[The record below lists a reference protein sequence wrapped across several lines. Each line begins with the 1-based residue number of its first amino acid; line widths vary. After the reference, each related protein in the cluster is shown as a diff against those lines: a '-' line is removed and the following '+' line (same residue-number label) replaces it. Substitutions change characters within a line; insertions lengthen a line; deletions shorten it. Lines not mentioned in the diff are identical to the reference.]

1 MDFARRLQGLL
12 LEKEDGEPAANSEE
26 IASWNKDVETLLFA
40 TSPEEQKRL
49 LAQSASE
56 EEAISKQELDDIARN
71 LKDAVIVALSNAI
84 GMTPNENDA
93 GGEADVATQQRMKCI
108 MDKLKGQNGDDAT
121 TITIDN
127 TNKDWV
133 NLESLCRTSSNFFRW
148 YLQVYLQ
155 QQPPVK
161 PMCSSPFQ
169 ASTMLTIILF
179 LIEYN
184 ANVSVGA
191 SELIAE
197 SPELPPSQRFA
208 RYAAL
213 LLFYATFSPRSPDDQ
228 DMQRTHERLVSDL
241 HIIPRV
247 LELLTYQPNTSA
259 ALALSLIRNVH
270 NLLASYQGAIQAVQQ
285 TGFPFDPTTAMAP
298 WSPQKDDNTDGM
310 ITYPSIFRDI
320 LIWSLNTSGLPPF
333 PGPKGDR
340 RSDLVVEIL
349 GIIFAMGGTEISRA
363 LRHPC
368 PNAALSQL
376 VITVLQDLDAKQD
389 ARIAQVQL
397 STITILTDASPSFGT
412 FLVEKETCKS
422 LLEITERQIDTVL
435 EQTQV
440 DASAISALVPS
451 LAVLYKLSAGNPDF
465 RTATKD
471 LIFPPDREDPFWT
484 LAQEQLAQTATTTA
498 ASTNHNNR
506 VPPAKNMHP
515 LDAPPGTLRYK
526 LIRLMTWTESH
537 IKRYASELL
546 WALCDEDSKEFVL
559 RTGLGN
565 AMAFLGAKGL
575 IALPAH
581 ALK

>member
-12 LEKEDGEPAANSEE
+12 RKEDGTLAATGDE
-26 IASWNKDVETLLFA
+26 ISSWNKAVEALLYA
-40 TSPEEQKRL
+40 SPEEQKRML
-49 LAQSASE
+49 EPSASE
-56 EEAISKQELDDIARN
+56 EAINKQELDDIARN
-71 LKDAVIVALSNAI
+71 LKEGVVVALSDAI
-84 GMTPNENDA
+84 GMALDENDA
-93 GGEADVATQQRMKCI
+93 VGETEVATQQRMKFI
-108 MDKLKGQNGDDAT
+108 MDKLKGHNGDDAAA
-121 TITIDN
+121 ITIHS
-127 TNKDWV
+127 TSKDWV
-133 NLESLCRTSSNFFRW
+133 NLENLCRTTSNFFRW

-155 QQPPVK
+155 QYPLVM

-179 LIEYN
+179 LIEFN
-184 ANVSVGA
+184 AKISVDA
-191 SELIAE
+191 SELSPE
-197 SPELPPSQRFA
+197 TPELPPSQRFA

-213 LLFYATFSPRSPDDQ
+213 LLFYATFSPRSPNDQ

-247 LELLTYQPNTSA
+247 LKILTYQPHTSP

-285 TGFPFDPTTAMAP
+285 TGFPFDPTTAKAP
-298 WSPQKDDNTDGM
+298 WSPKKDDNTNGL

-320 LIWSLNTSGLPPF
+320 LIWSLNAPGLPPF
-333 PGPKGDR
+333 PGPEDDR
-340 RSDLVVEIL
+340 RCDLVVEIL
-349 GIIFAMGGTEISRA
+349 GIIFAMGGTEITRA
-363 LRHPC
+363 LRYPC
-368 PNAALSQL
+368 PNSALSQL
-376 VITVLQDLDAKQD
+376 VITVLQDLDSTQD
-389 ARIAQVQL
+389 SRIAQVQL

-412 FLVEKETCKS
+412 FLVEKEAFKS
-422 LLEITERQIDTVL
+422 LLEITEGQINTVL

-440 DASAISALVPS
+440 DATAVSALVPS

-465 RTATKD
+465 RTATKNH
-471 LIFPPDREDPFWT
+471 IFPPDQEDQFWT
-484 LAQEQLAQTATTTA
+484 LAQEQLAKTATATA
-498 ASTNHNNR
+498 ASTNHNYR

-515 LDAPPGTLRYK
+515 LDAPQGTLRYK

-537 IKRYASELL
+537 VKRYASELL

-575 IALPAH
+575 VSLPAH
-581 ALK
+581 ALE